1 MKKINKGR
9 LSNNKKIGK
18 ISKVEKRLLKNAV
31 KKVIKEYGEAL
42 RMLGNR

>member
-1 MKKINKGR
+1 MEKRRG
-9 LSNNKKIGK
+9 SNSKKIGK
-18 ISKVEKRLLKNAV
+18 FSKVEKRLLKSAV